1 VRVHQYGAMPLGAYL
16 KSSRMLRELS
26 LEEVATA
33 TRLPL
38 RVVAALEADEVPDRS
53 HAILAVRAYA
63 TAIGLDPDETALRLE
78 EQLQRSMP
86 PPPVPRWKRLW
97 RARPREPLVWIVVA
111 ATVVACV
118 ALLLWRR

>member
-1 VRVHQYGAMPLGAYL
+1 MALGAYL

-38 RVVAALEADEVPDRS
+38 RVVAALEAGEVSDRS
-53 HAILAVRAYA
+53 HALLAVRAYA

-78 EQLQRSMP
+78 EELQQKQPSHDSARLSF
-86 PPPVPRWKRLW
+86 WKRLW

-111 ATVVACV
+111 VTLVACI
-118 ALLLWRR
+118 ALLIGRR